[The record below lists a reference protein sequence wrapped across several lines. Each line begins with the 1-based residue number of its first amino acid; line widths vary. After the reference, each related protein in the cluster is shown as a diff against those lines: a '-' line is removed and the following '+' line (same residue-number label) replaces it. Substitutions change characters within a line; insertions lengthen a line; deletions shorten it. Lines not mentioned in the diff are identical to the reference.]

1 MAMATEVRRVL
12 VWPGV
17 VRATHW
23 AMVISLLVLMPTGWL
38 LTTGLI
44 AGDEL
49 YELLRHRLH
58 EPAGHVLAVALAVR
72 LVYLAVGGNRVTG
85 WRALVPTGPQLAA
98 LRESLR
104 FYSALGRGQ
113 LPAYYAH
120 NPFWAPLYL
129 VFFALVSVAT
139 ATGIALEFPFVRSVA
154 HVDEPAA
161 LALHGR
167 LLEWIVAWCAF
178 HVAAAILHDWRGQ
191 GSDTSALISGYRIFP
206 LSRDVA
212 AGPRGA
218 NVRIED
224 IGRPAPRAAQDPTS
238 RTTPLAGLKGP
249 LLAAPRLD

>member
-1 MAMATEVRRVL
+1 MATEVRRVR

-17 VRATHW
+17 VRLTHW
-23 AMVISLLVLMPTGWL
+23 AMATSLLVLIPTGWL

-58 EPAGHVLAVALAVR
+58 EPAGHVLALALGVR
-72 LVYLAVGGNRVTG
+72 LVYLAIGGQSVSG
-85 WRALVPTGPQLAA
+85 WRALVPTGAQLSA
-98 LRESLR
+98 LREALR

-129 VFFALVSVAT
+129 VFFVLASVAV
-139 ATGIALEFPFVRSVA
+139 ATGLALEFPFVRSVL
-154 HVDEPAA
+154 HGDEPAV
-161 LALHGR
+161 LALHAR
-167 LLEWIVAWCAF
+167 LMEWIGVWCVF

-206 LSRDVA
+206 VSRDAA
-212 AGPRGA
+212 AGPGIA
-218 NVRIED
+218 TVRIES
-224 IGRPAPRAAQDPTS
+224 IGRPASRAAGDET
-238 RTTPLAGLKGP
+238 RH
-249 LLAAPRLD
+249 

>member
-1 MAMATEVRRVL
+1 MANEVRRVL

-17 VRATHW
+17 IRVTHW
-23 AMVISLLVLMPTGWL
+23 AMALSLLVVIPTGWL

-72 LVYLAVGGNRVTG
+72 LLYLVIGGNSVSG

-98 LRESLR
+98 LREALR
-104 FYSALGRGQ
+104 FYSALGRGR

-129 VFFALVSVAT
+129 AFFVLLAVAT
-139 ATGIALEFPFVRSVA
+139 ATGLILEFPFVRSVA

-167 LLEWIVAWCAF
+167 LLEWVVAWCVF
-178 HVAAAILHDWRGQ
+178 HVAAAVLHDWRGQ

-206 LSRDVA
+206 VSREVA
-212 AGPRGA
+212 GGPRSA
-218 NVRIED
+218 VVRIED
-224 IGRPAPRAAQDPTS
+224 IGRGTKEI
-238 RTTPLAGLKGP
+238 T
-249 LLAAPRLD
+249 

>member
-1 MAMATEVRRVL
+1 MTTEVRRVR

-17 VRATHW
+17 IRVTHW
-23 AMVISLLVLMPTGWL
+23 AMMLSLLVLMPTGWL

-58 EPAGHVLAVALAVR
+58 EPAGHLLAVALAVR
-72 LVYLAVGGNRVTG
+72 LVYLVIGGNSVSG
-85 WRALVPTGPQLAA
+85 WRALVPSGPQLAA
-98 LRESLR
+98 MREALR
-104 FYSALGRGQ
+104 FYSALGSGR

-129 VFFALVSVAT
+129 VLFLLLAVAT
-139 ATGIALEFPFVRSVA
+139 ATGLVLELPFVRSVA

-167 LLEWIVAWCAF
+167 LLEWVAAWCFF
-178 HVAAAILHDWRGQ
+178 HVAAAVLHDWRGQ

-206 LSRDVA
+206 VNRDVA
-212 AGPRGA
+212 AGPSTTA
-218 NVRIED
+218 IRIED
-224 IGRPAPRAAQDPTS
+224 IGRPVPRAGRDETRS
-238 RTTPLAGLKGP
+238 RG
-249 LLAAPRLD
+249 

>member
-1 MAMATEVRRVL
+1 MATEVRRVR

-17 VRATHW
+17 VRLTHW
-23 AMVISLLVLMPTGWL
+23 AMAASLLVLIPTGWL

-49 YELLRHRLH
+49 YELLRDRLH

-72 LVYLAVGGNRVTG
+72 LVYLVIGGDSVSG
-85 WRALVPTGPQLAA
+85 WRALVPAGPQLAA
-98 LRESLR
+98 LREALR
-104 FYSALGRGQ
+104 FYSALGRAQ

-129 VFFALVSVAT
+129 VFFALVTVAT
-139 ATGIALEFPFVRSVA
+139 VTGLALEFSFVRSVA

-161 LALHGR
+161 LALHAR
-167 LLEWIVAWCAF
+167 LMEWIGVWCVF

-206 LSRDVA
+206 VNREVA
-212 AGPRGA
+212 GGPGTA
-218 NVRIED
+218 TVRVED
-224 IGRPAPRAAQDPTS
+224 IGRPGS
-238 RTTPLAGLKGP
+238 TPGGEEN
-249 LLAAPRLD
+249 RQ

>member
-1 MAMATEVRRVL
+1 MSTEVRRVR
-12 VWPGV
+12 VWPGA
-17 VRATHW
+17 VRLTHW
-23 AMVISLLVLMPTGWL
+23 AMAASLLVLIPTGWL

-72 LVYLAVGGNRVTG
+72 LVYLAIGGDSVSG
-85 WRALVPTGPQLAA
+85 WRALVPAGPQLAA
-98 LRESLR
+98 VRDAVR
-104 FYSALGRGQ
+104 FYSALGRAQ

-129 VFFALVSVAT
+129 VFFALVTVAVG
-139 ATGIALEFPFVRSVA
+139 TGLALEFPFVRSVA

-161 LALHGR
+161 LALHAR
-167 LLEWIVAWCAF
+167 LLGWIGVWCAF

-206 LSRDVA
+206 VSRHVA
-212 AGPRGA
+212 PGPGIA
-218 NVRIED
+218 AVRIED
-224 IGRPAPRAAQDPTS
+224 IGRP
-238 RTTPLAGLKGP
+238 GP
-249 LLAAPRLD
+249 ASGRDRGP

>member
-1 MAMATEVRRVL
+1 MATEVRRVL

-17 VRATHW
+17 VRVTHW
-23 AMVISLLVLMPTGWL
+23 AMVLSLLVLLPTGWL

-58 EPAGHVLAVALAVR
+58 EPAGHVLAGALAVR
-72 LVYLAVGGNRVTG
+72 LVYLVVGGNSVSG
-85 WRALVPTGPQLAA
+85 WRALVPTGSQLVA
-98 LRESLR
+98 LREALR

-129 VFFALVSVAT
+129 VFFLLVAVAT
-139 ATGIALEFPFVRSVA
+139 ATGLALEFPFVRSVA

-178 HVAAAILHDWRGQ
+178 HVAAAVLHDWRGQ

-206 LSRDVA
+206 VSRDAA
-212 AGPRGA
+212 AGPGIA
-218 NVRIED
+218 TVRIES
-224 IGRPAPRAAQDPTS
+224 IGRPASRAAGDET
-238 RTTPLAGLKGP
+238 RH
-249 LLAAPRLD
+249 